1 MDKVFKNGI
10 WIKKFG
16 GGNFYSYS
24 GVHFTNNTC
33 NTFILT
39 NRQTDVV
46 TTHAERC
53 QEQKIFSVFNLVL
66 ARNGP

>member
-1 MDKVFKNGI
+1 MDSHNKQK
-10 WIKKFG
+10 WIKCLKMEYGLKSLG

-46 TTHAERC
+46 TTHAEMSGA
-53 QEQKIFSVFNLVL
+53 ENILSV
-66 ARNGP
+66 

>member
-16 GGNFYSYS
+16 GGGEGNFYSYS
-24 GVHFTNNTC
+24 GVHFTNN

-39 NRQTDVV
+39 SRQTDVV
-46 TTHAERC
+46 TTHAESGA
-53 QEQKIFSVFNLVL
+53 EDILSV
-66 ARNGP
+66 

>member
-1 MDKVFKNGI
+1 MDSHNKQKWTKCLKMEYGL
-10 WIKKFG
+10 KSLGG

-46 TTHAERC
+46 TTHAESGA
-53 QEQKIFSVFNLVL
+53 ENILSV
-66 ARNGP
+66 

>member
-10 WIKKFG
+10 WIKKLG

-24 GVHFTNNTC
+24 GVHFTN

-46 TTHAERC
+46 TTHAEMSGA
-53 QEQKIFSVFNLVL
+53 ENILSV
-66 ARNGP
+66 

>member
-16 GGNFYSYS
+16 GGEGNFYSYS
-24 GVHFTNNTC
+24 GVHFTN

-46 TTHAERC
+46 TTHAESGA
-53 QEQKIFSVFNLVL
+53 ENILSV
-66 ARNGP
+66 